1 MRWDRLECGDRQWWR
16 GWTARHG
23 HLQGVETCREMGT
36 VRHARRMW
44 LGGHVS
50 WHVQTVWHVGNE
62 RHVWHV
68 HSSTAPRSF
77 RWGLL
82 VLALLLDVTNGMLLF

>member
-1 MRWDRLECGDRQWWR
+1 M
-16 GWTARHG
+16 ARHG

-36 VRHARRMW
+36 VRHTRRMW

-50 WHVQTVWHVGNE
+50 WHMQT
-62 RHVWHV
+62 VWHV